1 MQKKTP
7 DITCGI
13 YLFNTRNKKILVC
26 HATNSPWNKW
36 SIPKGLKDEGEDS
49 YIAACRELKE
59 ETGIDIRNLH
69 ILQTNPLPAIKYK
82 RQNKILE
89 SYLIITDSD
98 LDNFS
103 FNCRMLVNDDFP
115 EVDGWKW
122 ISLSKLKDYLHESQQ
137 KNFEK
142 IIKLMPVN

>member
-1 MQKKTP
+1 MSKNAA

-13 YLFNTRNKKILVC
+13 YLYNTKNKKILVC

-36 SIPKGLKDEGEDS
+36 SIPKGLKDEGEDA

-69 ILQTNPLPAIKYK
+69 ILQTHSLPAIKYK
-82 RQNKILE
+82 RQNKMLE

-103 FNCRMLVNDDFP
+103 FNCQMIVNDDFP

-122 ISLSKLKDYLHESQQ
+122 ISLPKMKVYLHESQQ
-137 KNFEK
+137 KNSEE
-142 IIKLMPVN
+142 INKLIPL